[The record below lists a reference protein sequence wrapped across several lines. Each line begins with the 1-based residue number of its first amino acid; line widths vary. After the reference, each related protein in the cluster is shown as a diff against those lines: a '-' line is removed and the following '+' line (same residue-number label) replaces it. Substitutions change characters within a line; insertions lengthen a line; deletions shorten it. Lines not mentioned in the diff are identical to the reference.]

1 MRSNATTIRRLIDK
15 SLQTKNPLQNISA
28 IDRTARIII
37 GMLLI
42 SVWFVID
49 ISTVNMWLALLPLI
63 GIIPLMSG
71 IMGWCPVHA
80 MFNTK
85 SCGTDS
91 HNTCGTLPFQLSR
104 LFHK

>member
-1 MRSNATTIRRLIDK
+1 MVQFIDK
-15 SLQTKNPLQNISA
+15 SLQHKSPLQNISA

-37 GMLLI
+37 GAALI
-42 SVWFVID
+42 SVWFVVD
-49 ISTVNMWLALLPLI
+49 ISSMSIGLAALPLI
-63 GIIPLMSG
+63 GIVPLLSG
-71 IMGWCPVHA
+71 IIGWCPVHA

-91 HNTCGTLPFQLSR
+91 HNACGTFPFQLQR

>member
-1 MRSNATTIRRLIDK
+1 MVDFIDK

-37 GMLLI
+37 GMALI
-42 SVWFVID
+42 SVWFVAD
-49 ISTVNMWLALLPLI
+49 ISTVNMWLVLLPLI
-63 GIIPLMSG
+63 GIVPLLSG

-85 SCGTDS
+85 SCGSDS
-91 HNTCGTLPFQLSR
+91 HNTCGTLPYQLSR